1 MFVVIVNFKIENTN
15 IEDKFI
21 ETSSI
26 YKETKGLIRKNYLVN
41 HELKKIKKYIK
52 NKFGEN
58 SLIPKSN
65 IDRPFTPLELK
76 EFCSNKYV
84 TIGNHTLDH
93 TNLNILNLEIKETK
107 SDFRRKHVFKNV
119 DKKNIYKVL
128 KENFFYKDKLRPIVK
143 IEYNRKYFQCIYGR
157 ITYDYG
163 LKYTDLRYKN
173 NQIFSNKTVLELKN
187 DNINLKDKFIKKFF
201 FVINKNIIF
210 KIKNTVFIIIIYA
223 SKNIDCT

>member
-1 MFVVIVNFKIENTN
+1 MKRFEIKFDTSDVRLNKIISN
-15 IEDKFI
+15 ISLNYLHPQRKI
-21 ETSSI
+21 ISI
-26 YKETKGLIRKNYLVN
+26 YYDTDDLKFFTDSEEGIVPRKKVRLRTYN
-41 HELKKIKKYIK
+41 
-52 NKFGEN
+52 
-58 SLIPKSN
+58 
-65 IDRPFTPLELK
+65 
-76 EFCSNKYV
+76 
-84 TIGNHTLDH
+84 
-93 TNLNILNLEIKETK
+93 NLNILNLEIKETK

-201 FVINKNIIF
+201 LKNVRF
-210 KIKNTVFIIIIYA
+210 
-223 SKNIDCT
+223 SKYCDALNMLVNNDNSK